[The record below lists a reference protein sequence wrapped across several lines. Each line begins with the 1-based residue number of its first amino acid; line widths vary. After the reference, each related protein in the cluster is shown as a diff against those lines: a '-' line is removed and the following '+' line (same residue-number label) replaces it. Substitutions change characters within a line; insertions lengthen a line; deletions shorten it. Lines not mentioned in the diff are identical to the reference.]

1 MRDQLMIKPKWKS
14 LSFVLLLSFSA
25 FTLLSCSSGGSDS
38 GGVNASGFTGGSGTA
53 VLSWTPPT
61 TNTDGS
67 PADLV
72 GFNIY
77 AGDSASDLQFQ
88 TMVSALDTTFVV
100 ENLPTGTY
108 FFAVTAV
115 SVTGAESGFSNI
127 ESKTISPS

>member
-14 LSFVLLLSFSA
+14 LSFALFLSFFA
-25 FTLLSCSSGGSDS
+25 TTLVSCSSGGSDS
-38 GGVNASGFTGGSGTA
+38 GGVTISNPPTGSGTA
-53 VLSWTPPT
+53 VLSWAPPT

-67 PADLV
+67 PLDLG

-77 AGDSASDLQFQ
+77 AGTSSGNLQFR
-88 TMVSALDTTFVV
+88 TTVGALDTTIVV
-100 ENLPTGTY
+100 DNLAAGTY

-127 ESKTISPS
+127 ASKTI